1 MANDRK
7 RRSGEGSRINTTRLL
22 SHVILIIVT
31 LLTLY
36 PVIWVLKM
44 AFSPV
49 QGFST
54 SLNPI
59 PSEVSLENFTYL
71 FNETYFLRWG
81 LNSLIVAVA
90 TTLVGIFF
98 SCTAAYAFSRFRFPG
113 RREMLLGFLVT
124 QMFPGVMMMIPLYLL
139 ISSLGL
145 LDSLTGLVLVYSTT
159 SLPFST
165 WMLKGYF
172 DTIPKD
178 LEESAIMDGA
188 TRGMIFW
195 KIIIPLARPA
205 IAVVALFS
213 FMSAWNEFILAATF
227 MNQESMYT
235 LPVGLKM
242 MVGQYSTEWG
252 HFSAASLLVSFPIVA
267 LFFYLQKHLV
277 SGLMAGGVKG

>member
-1 MANDRK
+1 MTHVK
-7 RRSGEGSRINTTRLL
+7 SHEINYTKLL
-22 SHVILIIVT
+22 SHLVLVVVT
-31 LLTLY
+31 LMTLY

-44 AFSPV
+44 AFTPV

-54 SLNPI
+54 SLNPF
-59 PSEVSLENFTYL
+59 PANPSLENFSYL
-71 FNETYFLRWG
+71 FNDTPFVRWG
-81 LNSLIVAVA
+81 INSLVIAAA
-90 TTLVGIFF
+90 TTLVGIFL

-113 RREMLLGFLVT
+113 RKGMLLGFLVT

-139 ISSLGL
+139 ISALGL
-145 LDSLTGLVLVYSTT
+145 LDSLFGLILVYSTT

-172 DTIPKD
+172 DTIPQD
-178 LEESAIMDGA
+178 LEESAVMDGA

-227 MNQESMYT
+227 MNQETMYT

-252 HFSAASLLVSFPIVA
+252 HFSAASLLVSIPIVA
-267 LFFYLQKHLV
+267 LFFYLQQHLV